1 MLDCLFETLA
11 TTKANISFAIH
22 VNASQNS
29 GHSSTEV
36 TRFCFQSTPITR
48 KTKIV
53 KAKFTSRQ
61 RKHNINIK
69 WSTTTLIDRIENVSS
84 VTLNSFTSRVTL
96 LYSVVPLI
104 VSFLFLR
111 TMNRRSILRLFSPL
125 LETPSDSAMAIREIN
140 HHGTD
145 IERKRNIVG
154 GTKQNCSFCLEEI
167 SPNSLISARMTHPR
181 RLGPRKLSE
190 HPIWLTYCL
199 CQRLDK

>member
-125 LETPSDSAMAIREIN
+125 LVTPSDSAMAIREIN

-145 IERKRNIVG
+145 IERKRNIIG

-190 HPIWLTYCL
+190 PIWLTYCL